1 MRVSKTKFVHPHF
14 LHNNMPLK
22 KEYNKYNKY
31 NFFFLKYHNQ
41 VFVFIVFVVFLI
53 CFVLRSTFTNCG

>member
-22 KEYNKYNKY
+22 KENNKYNKY
-31 NFFFLKYHNQ
+31 NFFLKYHNQ
-41 VFVFIVFVVFLI
+41 VFIFIVFIVFLI
-53 CFVLRSTFTNCG
+53 CFVLPSTFTNFR